1 MKFHLIAT
9 SIPYTIYDNSK
20 TEADYLSD
28 YIKMLDEAASEG
40 PAYIIDNGKVY
51 VNIFYGSDMAILEK
65 AVSFSLMDRAL
76 LAILTAWSPRRS
88 NSEKTL

>member
-1 MKFHLIAT
+1 MKFRLIAT
-9 SIPYTIYDNSK
+9 SIPYTTYNNSK

-51 VNIFYGSDMAILEK
+51 VNIFYGSDMAILAKIVKNELI
-65 AVSFSLMDRAL
+65 VSVYEREEPTIEIYDSWR
-76 LAILTAWSPRRS
+76 
-88 NSEKTL
+88 E

>member
-9 SIPYTIYDNSK
+9 SIPYTTFNNSK

-51 VNIFYGSDMAILEK
+51 VNIFYGSDMATLAKIVKNELI
-65 AVSFSLMDRAL
+65 VSVLDRDEPT
-76 LAILTAWSPRRS
+76 IEIYDCWR
-88 NSEKTL
+88 E